1 MEGYCRG
8 LPAGNVRVEWNIGD
22 CVSQGVRLV
31 GDSYIGWTSTV
42 RIIVEELDVED
53 VDEAIV

>member
-22 CVSQGVRLV
+22 CVSQGTQV
-31 GDSYIGWTSTV
+31 GDSYTGYTSTV
-42 RIIVEELDVED
+42 RIIVEELNVED

>member
-22 CVSQGVRLV
+22 CVSQGVRQV

-53 VDEAIV
+53 VDETIV